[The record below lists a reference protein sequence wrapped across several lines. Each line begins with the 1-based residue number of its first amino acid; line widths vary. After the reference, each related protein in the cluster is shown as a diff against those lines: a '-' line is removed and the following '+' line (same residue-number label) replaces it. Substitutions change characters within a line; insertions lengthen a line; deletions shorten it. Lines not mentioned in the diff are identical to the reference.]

1 MRKNK
6 ANWLAVLAVLMMAVA
21 MLPTGG
27 TFAQSDSR
35 TFKETGKT
43 VKGRFLQYWDTH
55 GGLAQ
60 QGFPISDEMQ
70 EVSDTNGKT
79 YTVQYFERAVFEM
92 HPENAAPNDV
102 LLSLLGNFLYK
113 QKYPS
118 GASNQKVN
126 AEAGAQKFT
135 VTNHTVGGK
144 FLAYWNAHGGLAQ
157 QGYPISEEFQERS
170 DLNGKT
176 YTVQYFERAV
186 FELHPEDQAPYDVLL
201 SQLGTFQL
209 RAKQVAA
216 KGPITVGL
224 LTDDSGGLAIYGPML
239 ERGFT
244 LGLNYATGGTNK
256 VMGREIKVV
265 TKDTASDVNKGTSL
279 AREAIEKDGAKVL
292 VGAPSSAV
300 ALAVSGIAA
309 QNKIVYIGGPAASDD
324 LTGKSFNQYTFRGGR
339 GNTQDALTMGS
350 ALVGLGKKFVQIA
363 PDYAFGRGSA
373 AAFYNVVKAN
383 GGTFTVNDN
392 NTDFG
397 TVFAPQDTTD
407 FTPYLNKV
415 LDSKAEVVI
424 VTWAGAGFVPL
435 FQQMQ
440 QLGIFDN
447 MVVATGMG
455 DNQTLAKGYADAVG
469 SVVVSVYHYSLF
481 NNPVNNWLVE
491 QHKAKYNSPPDLFT
505 ESGFI
510 QAQMLVKSVMSNGGE
525 TNADGLIKALEG
537 MQFDGPKGQ
546 YTIRAGDH
554 ALLQPM
560 ALVKLVNTKD
570 ADFKFFQL
578 VKLFK
583 PEETAPPCTVPADQ
597 NRCGK

>member
-1 MRKNK
+1 MRNNK
-6 ANWLAVLAVLMMAVA
+6 GNWLALFAVLMLMVA
-21 MLPTGG
+21 TLPAGSTSAQG
-27 TFAQSDSR
+27 TSR
-35 TFKETGKT
+35 TFTETGKT
-43 VKGRFLQYWDTH
+43 VKGKFLTYWDSH

-79 YTVQYFERAVFEM
+79 YTVQYFERAVFEA

-118 GASNQKVN
+118 GASGQKVN
-126 AEAGAQKFT
+126 TEAGAQKFT
-135 VTNHTVGGK
+135 QTGHTVGGK
-144 FLAYWNAHGGLAQ
+144 FLAYWNSHGGLAQ
-157 QGYPISEEFQERS
+157 QGYPISDEFQERS

-186 FELHPEDQAPYDVLL
+186 FEMHPENQAPYDVLL
-201 SQLGTFQL
+201 SQLGTFRL

-224 LTDDSGGLAIYGPML
+224 MTDDSGSLAIYGPML

-256 VMGREIKVV
+256 VMGRDIKVV

-309 QNKIVYIGGPAASDD
+309 QNKVVYIGGPAASDD

-339 GNTQDALTMGS
+339 GNTQDALTMGA

-383 GGTFTVNDN
+383 GGTFTTNDN
-392 NTDFG
+392 TTDFG

-415 LDSKAEVVI
+415 LDSQAEVVI

-469 SVVVSVYHYSLF
+469 SVGVSVYHYSLF
-481 NNPVNNWLVE
+481 NNPINNWLVD

-510 QAQMLVKSVMSNGGE
+510 QAQMLVKAITSNGGD
-525 TNADGLIKALEG
+525 TNADGLIKVLEG

-546 YTIRAGDH
+546 YTIRASDH

-578 VKLFK
+578 IKLFK

-597 NRCGK
+597 NRCSR